1 MDRKTVKNLTDVIN
15 NFDFEKVQDVMQYL
29 NWTWADTEN
38 GVPELYELKEKAT
51 DLLIDSYENLIKN
64 KEEEFFVGSG
74 GFEAS
79 VWKDN
84 DEYFFNLKFIL
95 TEI

>member
-1 MDRKTVKNLTDVIN
+1 MDRKTVKNLTEVVN

-29 NWTWADTEN
+29 NWTWADAEK

-51 DLLIDSYENLIKN
+51 DLLIDSYEELIKN
-64 KEEEFFVGSG
+64 KKQEFFIGSG

-79 VWKDN
+79 AWKEDDN
-84 DEYFFNLKFIL
+84 YFFNLKFIL
-95 TEI
+95 TEF

>member
-29 NWTWADTEN
+29 NWTWADAEN
-38 GVPELYELKEKAT
+38 GVPELYEIKEKAT
-51 DLLIDSYENLIKN
+51 DLLIDSYEELIKS
-64 KEEEFFVGSG
+64 KEKEFFVGSG

-84 DEYFFNLKFIL
+84 DYFFSLRFVL
-95 TEI
+95 TEF